1 MEFLQYDCP
10 RANHH
15 TVVDVLLSYGQF
27 IHAGDKK
34 YVLVRR
40 GVVDL
45 ILRASEHGPGHGLP
59 VSFLNMSGHDHYGV
73 SRTNKAWLVAG
84 QLILASRMEAEA
96 ESGREMALMTRLFI
110 PNVCLHL
117 SSTVGIVDKILQT
130 FEQAVASM
138 IVGSEKSE
146 VFKCPFCET
155 DHQVHVKRSD
165 EDRTKIILNIW
176 RNYGRRHGNRLP
188 NEQIFHRHPVLRLVP
203 GTVSQRDVRAAFES
217 KTECTLSIET

>member
-10 RANHH
+10 RANRH

-59 VSFLNMSGHDHYGV
+59 VSFLNMSAHDHHGV
-73 SRTNKAWLVAG
+73 SRTNEARLVDG
-84 QLILASRMEAEA
+84 QLILASRMEVEE
-96 ESGREMALMTRLFI
+96 ESGREVALIRRLFI

-117 SSTVGIVDKILQT
+117 SSTVGIVDKIWQT
-130 FEQAVASM
+130 FEQAVSSM

-155 DHQVHVKRSD
+155 DHQVHVEKSD
-165 EDRTKIILNIW
+165 GDQTRIVLNVW
-176 RNYGRRHGNRLP
+176 RNYGRRYGNRLS
-188 NEQIFHRHPVLRLVP
+188 NEQIFHRHPVLRLNTD
-203 GTVSQRDVRAAFES
+203 TVSQRDVRAAFES
-217 KTECTLSIET
+217 KPVCTLSIET